1 MRRPALLLAGV
12 VVAACATAPTPAPT
26 GANEAETAAAATER
40 EQFAKPPDHDA
51 LSAAFDPEA
60 PPEPERLEHN
70 VPGEQSAEQEADPAK
85 QRFAAEFASAQS
97 AFAGTEREPVLAAI
111 KTLTPL
117 ADAAGPEA
125 HQQLFEA
132 EARFRHAIKDDAG
145 ATRAAERWLKSCG
158 PKHVETCRH
167 RALSSMASGKG
178 SGKERAAKVKEKDA
192 CVAQAE
198 ASPASKPG
206 CLSGAR
212 AFYEREGD
220 PLMAQRAWLAQA
232 AATPDEPK
240 GWVAAEAAC
249 RQPRCTEQRR
259 RALRGLATAS
269 LGAGDPQEAAR
280 AALSEMKLAS
290 EALPASQRP
299 YARAALVEKTCSALD
314 SHDGPGSCRKLERAQ
329 LGRYYFKDFSLS
341 TEGRGAHRQQEP
353 RRRPARAVP
362 ARAVRGVALPP
373 LPRRIPARGAG
384 VHRHGTRAAHLLAE
398 RRSLEYSR
406 GRAGVGAGSVS
417 GFRSRWE
424 SRPCSSST
432 TISWR
437 EPCSGT
443 RCPRGAR

>member
-12 VVAACATAPTPAPT
+12 VVAACATAPTPAPPAGND
-26 GANEAETAAAATER
+26 GAPTAEP
-40 EQFAKPPDHDA
+40 EQFAKPADHDA

-70 VPGEQSAEQEADPAK
+70 VPGEQSAEPDADPAK

-97 AFAGTEREPVLAAI
+97 ALAGTEREPVMEAL

-117 ADAAGPEA
+117 AEAAGPEA
-125 HQQLFEA
+125 RQQLFEA

-145 ATRAAERWLKSCG
+145 ATRAADRWLKSCG
-158 PKHVETCRH
+158 PKHVDACRH

-198 ASPASKPG
+198 ASPPSKPG

-220 PLMAQRAWLAQA
+220 SLMAQRAWLAQA
-232 AATPDEPK
+232 AATPEEAK
-240 GWVAAEAAC
+240 GWAAAEGAC
-249 RQPRCTEQRR
+249 KQPRCMEQRR
-259 RALRGLATAS
+259 RALRGLAIAQ

-280 AALSEMKLAS
+280 AAFSEMKLAA

-299 YARAALVEKTCSALD
+299 YARTALVERTCSALD
-314 SHDGPGSCRKLERAQ
+314 SRDGPGACRKLERAQ

-341 TEGRGAHRQQEP
+341 TEGGSGLPADRVKAVNEHYGPALQECLAAEAD
-353 RRRPARAVP
+353 RMPAP
-362 ARAVRGVALPP
+362 S
-373 LPRRIPARGAG
+373 
-384 VHRHGTRAAHLLAE
+384 AE
-398 RRSLEYSR
+398 RYKVRWIVLNDGRVDAVHIVNKNRDGGPLAQCLR
-406 GRAGVGAGSVS
+406 GQFAV
-417 GFRSRWE
+417 
-424 SRPCSSST
+424 
-432 TISWR
+432 
-437 EPCSGT
+437 
-443 RCPRGAR
+443 